1 MKKSIEKIIKPATIK
16 PFYLW
21 MVLSIMALLVV
32 IGIAI
37 FIYVGVLGVL
47 PVIAF
52 SLIYLLYYR
61 FYLAKCEI
69 RLNHYRKIITVVTP
83 FSNRT
88 FCINSVSFVVKK
100 VGFRAPSY
108 IVKILDAEGRKIVR
122 LRDDSWDNI
131 QNIFTLPYNPD
142 SVTKEFRA
150 KWR

>member
-1 MKKSIEKIIKPATIK
+1 MKKDMEKIIKPATIK
-16 PFYLW
+16 SFYLW

-83 FSNRT
+83 FSN
-88 FCINSVSFVVKK
+88 SVSFVVKK

-131 QNIFTLPYNPD
+131 QYILSLPHKSNL
-142 SVTKEFRA
+142 VTKEFQK